1 MTVSG
6 KQVSEGHKPDLGDLR
21 RDIYELLAFFLSSQ
35 RIAELEQ
42 SSMYGENDP
51 VHKFEDLQ
59 RDLITKRLI
68 SVAVTIRI
76 LDDRDPQVFDMFTDY
91 CGTMTKDI
99 KNPMMLSGLG
109 LRDACNKVI
118 HARRVTFDLGT
129 TSSGHVYLHPYL
141 YLEGSERGKPWTV
154 DLDVVRF
161 CRESAGA
168 LEFESK
174 WR

>member
-1 MTVSG
+1 MTAPE
-6 KQVSEGHKPDLGDLR
+6 KPASEGHKPDLGDLR

-68 SVAVTIRI
+68 AVAVTIRI
-76 LDDRDPQVFDMFTDY
+76 LDDRNPRVFDLFTDY
-91 CGTMTKDI
+91 CGTMTKDFA
-99 KNPMMLSGLG
+99 NLADLSGLG

-118 HARRVTFDLGT
+118 HARRVTFDSGT
-129 TSSGHVYLHPYL
+129 TSSGQV
-141 YLEGSERGKPWTV
+141 
-154 DLDVVRF
+154 
-161 CRESAGA
+161 
-168 LEFESK
+168 
-174 WR
+174 